1 MPEIC
6 PEAASEPRIARSHRR
21 ARAPRTGKR
30 KAIRWPE
37 GQLLDFLLERELG
50 LEAAPPET
58 DEVVDP
64 WF

>member
-1 MPEIC
+1 MPEIR
-6 PEAASEPRIARSHRR
+6 PIGTEEPSIARPHRR
-21 ARAPRTGKR
+21 ARPPRTGKR

-37 GQLLDFLLERELG
+37 GQLLEFLLERELG
-50 LEAAPPET
+50 LEAPPPET